1 MEIHIQLAG
10 VELGPYSEKQVRDY
24 LAEGLLSS
32 SDPAR
37 FEGNA
42 TWEAVSDVLGKL
54 NKHSVPEPA
63 PPAKIPPAT
72 VTPTEL
78 PPSQPAANPTT
89 SLPNTTVRKSSLIA
103 STTPLPKTNRDTI
116 RVPLPQLA
124 KALAKQTTQAIKLGA
139 AEAAPV
145 PAPPVATEPPARPA
159 STNTAPLPA
168 KPSDLAR
175 TSLLSAVKI
184 LAKKSSQDLKTD
196 PKEQAPAVVPVTIS
210 QTSDSLRTMPMAIG
224 KSLARKPEPGDKP
237 LSASPASKSPELPQN
252 APKALDKKQTTLLS
266 TVNALAQKA
275 DTDDKPMTNVRAL
288 SATRSPDISAAPIK
302 PGETKQVPPPA
313 TVRAL
318 PKGSELTE
326 KATPPSAP
334 PTTSIP
340 APLKSPQTLRTAPM
354 SMVRALPRKEGS
366 DTKNAPATS
375 LVAPASSLSE
385 SPATPAEAVRFV
397 PAEVA
402 PETGATT
409 KAPPVAPETVLNKK
423 TLRRTTGSLPSLV
436 QAMNKKPEEPGAAP
450 QEESPK
456 VEPTLEAPLET
467 ATEEKAKQP
476 DTLLV
481 SWIKSV
487 AAKFSSKKSEPEE
500 VTAPES
506 TPEVAEARDA
516 TAKSVDKTDAA
527 EKVPGP
533 ARKTIKLLRR
543 TPDAPSSSPEPAAKL
558 SDAPEVIQTP
568 LGPVSKRLPPAQKPM
583 GSIHEATELA
593 KKSAQPAAETVK
605 LSKPPLEPL
614 SKKIELA
621 KKTPRPEDER
631 PALSAKLPPAEKTA
645 ASESLDKVI
654 EEPSSEIAETP
665 ITKVSK
671 PKRGLLVGAVVALV
685 LAGGIA
691 AGAYY
696 YVAESQRAANALLQA
711 LKDGNQEQLVKAI
724 DFPSVRKALTGE
736 ATAQVAKVEG
746 QNSDTDAVV
755 SAMIKN
761 SIDYYVTPE
770 AISSLV
776 TKSDK
781 LPRPGNGPTLLPPR
795 AAAILNGFNSL
806 PVKSQGLVSPTL
818 YVIDFDAAKLD
829 LQFTSAGWK
838 LVRVEL
844 KTAFQL
850 PQEPGAVAA
859 PVDLGASM
867 VAPVVETYLAEG
879 KDAFEKGDWDAAI
892 VAFSQVLNIDPKQ
905 AIAYYDRGMA
915 KSNKGELNGAI
926 SDFSQAIS
934 LDPKMTEAYFSRGEA
949 KAMQKDVDA
958 AIADYT
964 QAINI
969 DPKMAIAFYKR
980 GTIRTQKGDNE
991 GALADLTQSILLDP
1005 NQASAY
1011 SNRGFVRQAQH
1022 DLDGAIA
1029 DYTQALSINPKLAQ
1043 TYYNRGLVRA
1053 AKADLDGAVSD
1064 YNKALDLD
1072 PKMAR
1077 AYYQRGIAKN
1087 TRNDLDAAIADYT
1100 QALTLDPKLA
1110 PALSDRAV
1118 AKQAKGDL
1126 KSALADF
1133 NQALVLD
1140 PKIADAY
1147 YGRGLIKE
1155 QLGDLDGSMADSS
1168 RAIDLDPK
1176 RSQGYYNRGFAKL
1189 VKGNLEGARADLQK
1203 FCELSSRNNFV
1214 DSARLYL
1221 WLIEMAQNPNG
1232 MANQDLSDALQNN
1245 WSQTSDDVIT
1255 KIASYLLDRTTETDL
1270 IAAAASPNAK
1280 KDAGQHCEI
1289 WYFIGMKRL
1298 LAGDKVAAIDYFRK
1312 CVATGE
1318 KDYCEY
1324 ILAQAELQVLAPN
1337 P

>member
-32 SDPAR
+32 ADPAR
-37 FEGNA
+37 FEGTA
-42 TWEAVSDVLGKL
+42 TWETVSEVLAKL

-63 PPAKIPPAT
+63 PPAK
-72 VTPTEL
+72 L
-78 PPSQPAANPTT
+78 PPPTIAPAEPLANQPLPGPTT
-89 SLPNTTVRKSSLIA
+89 SLPPTTRKTSLIA
-103 STTPLPKTNRDTI
+103 TTPLPKTNRDTI

-124 KALAKQTTQAIKLGA
+124 KALAKQTTQAIKQGSS
-139 AEAAPV
+139 APAST
-145 PAPPVATEPPARPA
+145 PTQPTAPEPPARPA

-184 LAKKSSQDLKTD
+184 LAKKSSQDLKAVST
-196 PKEQAPAVVPVTIS
+196 EQAAGQATVPITLS
-210 QTSDSLRTMPMAIG
+210 KTSDSLRTMPMAIG
-224 KSLARKPEPGDKP
+224 RSLARKPESDEKP
-237 LSASPASKSPELPQN
+237 LTAIPAQKSPELPQN
-252 APKALDKKQTTLLS
+252 APKGLDKKQTTLL
-266 TVNALAQKA
+266 THLAKKA
-275 DTDDKPMTNVRAL
+275 DADDKPMTNIGAL
-288 SATRSPDISAAPIK
+288 PATRSPDISAAPLK
-302 PGETKQVPPPA
+302 LGETKPPPSP
-313 TVRAL
+313 VKAL
-318 PKGSELTE
+318 PKSGEPVE
-326 KATPPSAP
+326 KAAQSTAP

-354 SMVRALPRKEGS
+354 AMVRALPKKEVT
-366 DTKNAPATS
+366 DAKA
-375 LVAPASSLSE
+375 APASAPFTAAPYLNE
-385 SPATPAEAVRFV
+385 PAAEAVRFV
-397 PAEVA
+397 PVESA
-402 PETGATT
+402 PEASQTAQS
-409 KAPPVAPETVLNKK
+409 PPLAPEAVINKK
-423 TLRRTTGSLPSLV
+423 LLRRTTGSLPSLV
-436 QAMNKKPEEPGAAP
+436 EAMTKKTDEFGAATK
-450 QEESPK
+450 EESPK
-456 VEPTLEAPLET
+456 TEAASEATVEASTESEAKP
-467 ATEEKAKQP
+467 Q
-476 DTLLV
+476 DTMLV

-487 AAKFSSKKSEPEE
+487 FGKLGGAKKVESGETP
-500 VTAPES
+500 APES
-506 TPEVAEARDA
+506 SPEVAEAKDA
-516 TAKSVDKTDAA
+516 TVKLAGKA
-527 EKVPGP
+527 ETVAKVPGP
-533 ARKTIKLLRR
+533 ARKTTKLLHR
-543 TPDAPSSSPEPAAKL
+543 APGAQPEAATKM
-558 SDAPEVIQTP
+558 SEVPEVIQTP

-583 GSIHEATELA
+583 GSIHEATDRARKPLE
-593 KKSAQPAAETVK
+593 PAAETVK
-605 LSKPPLEPL
+605 LGKPPLAPL
-614 SKKIELA
+614 SKKIDLG
-621 KKTPRPEDER
+621 KKTPEIETPV
-631 PALSAKLPPAEKTA
+631 LSAKLPPAEKVPGP
-645 ASESLDKVI
+645 ESQEKAM
-654 EEPSSEIAETP
+654 EEPSLESTETAGA
-665 ITKVSK
+665 KVSK
-671 PKRGLLVGAVVALV
+671 PRRGLLVGAVVGLI

-696 YVAESQRAANALLQA
+696 YVGESQRAANALLQA
-711 LKDGNQEQLVKAI
+711 LKDGNQEQLAKTI
-724 DFPSVRKALTGE
+724 DFPSVQKALAGE
-736 ATAQVAKVEG
+736 VTAQVAKVEG

-770 AISSLV
+770 AISALV

-781 LPRPGNGPTLLPPR
+781 LPKPGTGPTLLPPR

-818 YVIDFDAAKLD
+818 YVIDLDAAKLD

-838 LVRVEL
+838 LERIEL

-850 PQEPGAVAA
+850 PQEPGATAA
-859 PVDLGASM
+859 PVDLGTSM

-879 KDAFEKGDWDAAI
+879 KAAFEKGDWDEAI
-892 VAFSQVLNIDPKQ
+892 AAFSQVLNIDPKQ
-905 AIAYYDRGMA
+905 AIAFYDRGMA
-915 KSNKGELNGAI
+915 KSNKGELNGAV

-934 LDPKMTEAYFSRGEA
+934 LDPKMSEAYLSRGEA
-949 KAMQKDVDA
+949 KAVQKDVDA

-980 GTIRTQKGDNE
+980 GTIRTQKDDSE

-1011 SNRGFVRQAQH
+1011 SNRGFVRQAQR

-1043 TYYNRGLVRA
+1043 TYFNRGSVRA
-1053 AKADLDGAVSD
+1053 AKADLDGAISD
-1064 YNKALDLD
+1064 FNKALDLD

-1077 AYYQRGIAKN
+1077 AYYQRGNAKN
-1087 TRNDLDAAIADYT
+1087 TKNDLDGALADYS
-1100 QALTLDPKLA
+1100 QALTLDPKLT
-1110 PALSDRAV
+1110 PALTDRALT
-1118 AKQAKGDL
+1118 KQAKGDL
-1126 KSALADF
+1126 KGALADF

-1176 RSQGYYNRGFAKL
+1176 RPQAYYNRGFAKL
-1189 VKGNLEGARADLQK
+1189 VKGNLEGAHADLQK
-1203 FCELSSRNNFV
+1203 FCELASRNEFA

-1232 MANQDLSDALQNN
+1232 MANQNLSDALQNN
-1245 WSQTSDDVIT
+1245 WSQTSDDVVT
-1255 KIASYLLDRTTETDL
+1255 KIASYLLDRTTEADL

-1280 KDAGQHCEI
+1280 KDAGQHCRI

-1298 LAGDKVAAIDYFRK
+1298 LAGDKTAAIDYFRK
-1312 CVATGE
+1312 CVATGQ